1 MILRKKV
8 QKSIGWRN
16 VISHEKSAFRGNR
29 ISGGEG
35 RPHPEDQKAFRSLSQ
50 DLQIRAPIHEKMWIL
65 RKHFPHR
72 RYLWNSPKLMI
83 NYVIA
88 DLIVAPAGAK
98 EGGDGGG
105 VQQPVINKNN
115 QSHISSQSQAQ
126 EARKEKF
133 LKQSGKMIREKEVNR
148 IMRIFAYCRVSTT
161 EQTTENQITAIRQ
174 KGYEVIDSRIVS
186 ETVSGSV
193 EAMKRE
199 KFKMLINH
207 QMEKGDMLVVLK
219 LDRLGR
225 DNIDVQSTINLL
237 TDKGIKVVCLD
248 LPVADLSSA
257 EGKLML
263 QMFSAFA
270 EFERNRIRERTK
282 EGLERAKTQGIK
294 LGRPV
299 AKATTLSV
307 QVKKSVGLSQSK
319 TAEVLGLGIATVKRH
334 WNK

>member
-1 MILRKKV
+1 
-8 QKSIGWRN
+8 
-16 VISHEKSAFRGNR
+16 
-29 ISGGEG
+29 
-35 RPHPEDQKAFRSLSQ
+35 
-50 DLQIRAPIHEKMWIL
+50 
-65 RKHFPHR
+65 
-72 RYLWNSPKLMI
+72 
-83 NYVIA
+83 
-88 DLIVAPAGAK
+88 
-98 EGGDGGG
+98 
-105 VQQPVINKNN
+105 
-115 QSHISSQSQAQ
+115 
-126 EARKEKF
+126 
-133 LKQSGKMIREKEVNR
+133 
-148 IMRIFAYCRVSTT
+148 MRIFAYCRVSTT
-161 EQTTENQITAIRQ
+161 EQTTENQVLAIRQ

-193 EAMKRE
+193 EAIKRE

-207 QMEKGDMLVVLK
+207 KMEKGDMLVVLK

-237 TDKGIKVVCLD
+237 TEKGIKVVCLD

-282 EGLERAKTQGIK
+282 EGLERAKAEGRK
-294 LGRPV
+294 LGRPM
-299 AKATTLSV
+299 AKATTVSV
-307 QVKKSVGLSQSK
+307 QMKKAEGLSQSK

>member
-1 MILRKKV
+1 
-8 QKSIGWRN
+8 
-16 VISHEKSAFRGNR
+16 
-29 ISGGEG
+29 
-35 RPHPEDQKAFRSLSQ
+35 
-50 DLQIRAPIHEKMWIL
+50 
-65 RKHFPHR
+65 
-72 RYLWNSPKLMI
+72 
-83 NYVIA
+83 
-88 DLIVAPAGAK
+88 
-98 EGGDGGG
+98 
-105 VQQPVINKNN
+105 
-115 QSHISSQSQAQ
+115 
-126 EARKEKF
+126 
-133 LKQSGKMIREKEVNR
+133 
-148 IMRIFAYCRVSTT
+148 MRIFAYCRVSTT
-161 EQTTENQITAIRQ
+161 EQTTENQIIAIRQ
-174 KGYEVIDSRIVS
+174 KGYEVLDSRVVS

-237 TDKGIKVVCLD
+237 TEKGVKVVCLD

-282 EGLERAKTQGIK
+282 EGLERAKAHGKK
-294 LGRPV
+294 LGRPE
-299 AKATTLSV
+299 AKATTCSV
-307 QVKKSVGLSQSK
+307 QAKKAEGLSQSK

-334 WNK
+334 WNKTVSDV